1 MYANFQ
7 NRAERVLK
15 KGSGI
20 GNERVVLNATTECR
34 PTRLSLWPSHPSLW
48 VQVAPS
54 FVQMEEGGLDKGGI
68 AARASALPPA
78 RAGARPLAR
87 PPAHVGSGI

>member
-34 PTRLSLWPSHPSLW
+34 PTSLSLWPSHPSLW

-54 FVQMEEGGLDKGGI
+54 FRSGWGKGGRALDKGGI
-68 AARASALPPA
+68 AH
-78 RAGARPLAR
+78 G
-87 PPAHVGSGI
+87 GGGI